1 MLHLNWAFI
10 PVLDR
15 LYLTIPYNGKYE
27 LGLVVLSIIVA
38 TLAAFVALSTSS
50 RIVAANTR
58 GARWAWASA
67 GATAMGG
74 GIWGMHFIGMLAF
87 SLPCG
92 VAYEPVGTVLSM
104 IPGILAS
111 GVALHVISRRT
122 DPGFMRLVTG
132 AVLMGAGI

>member
-1 MLHLNWAFI
+1 M
-10 PVLDR
+10 
-15 LYLTIPYNGKYE
+15 LYLDWRFSPTFDIDHSLAAYASAYSTE
-27 LGLVVLSIIVA
+27 LVALSVVVA
-38 TLAAFVALSTSS
+38 TLAAFVALSIAG
-50 RIVAANTR
+50 RIEAANSR

-87 SLPCG
+87 TLPCG
-92 VAYEPVGTVLSM
+92 VTYDSIGTVLSM

-122 DPGFMRLVTG
+122 DPCTV
-132 AVLMGAGI
+132 